1 MKTYL
6 LRDLFAGLSD
16 VNKSFVTTL
25 FLGEQ
30 FVLDHAIEI
39 AEAPDDYAGQ
49 HFVINRHYKQFNH
62 RLGDTSRIIQSLHE
76 FSFKTSYIAAY
87 SQFEAFREELRKW
100 ASTLAV
106 AVQVGP
112 QWAAQF
118 LDPEEESASDT
129 FGCDGM
135 S

>member
-39 AEAPDDYAGQ
+39 G
-49 HFVINRHYKQFNH
+49 K
-62 RLGDTSRIIQSLHE
+62 RLMIMLGSTS
-76 FSFKTSYIAAY
+76 
-87 SQFEAFREELRKW
+87 
-100 ASTLAV
+100 
-106 AVQVGP
+106 
-112 QWAAQF
+112 
-118 LDPEEESASDT
+118 
-129 FGCDGM
+129 
-135 S
+135 